1 MQNNL
6 FFSARLL
13 GFAGL
18 LPQLIC
24 LLAVFDDG
32 TRFIALS
39 AAYFY
44 AALIFSFLGGFW
56 WGLAVASPGAP
67 QWVYGVAVV
76 PSLIAF
82 VSGIPWM
89 IGTTWPGPSL
99 GLLGICLIAA
109 LFAKPFMDSALQGS
123 ALERNQPLII
133 ILDDSASMMAD
144 NGGERFFEMAIDR
157 IEDILSRR
165 GGASPTYLMA
175 ASEPGRH
182 AEAQTTDQIAG
193 LLGGV
198 QPTTYHVTLDAAY
211 RQALELVTASGW
223 NGATVRIL
231 RSCGTL

>member
-24 LLAVFDDG
+24 LVAVFDDG

-99 GLLGICLIAA
+99 GLLGIGLIAA
-109 LFAKPFMDSALQGS
+109 LWVDVRLN
-123 ALERNQPLII
+123 R
-133 ILDDSASMMAD
+133 
-144 NGGERFFEMAIDR
+144 
-157 IEDILSRR
+157 
-165 GGASPTYLMA
+165 
-175 ASEPGRH
+175 
-182 AEAQTTDQIAG
+182 
-193 LLGGV
+193 LGIM
-198 QPTTYHVTLDAAY
+198 PDWMLN
-211 RQALELVTASGW
+211 L
-223 NGATVRIL
+223 RIL
-231 RSCGTL
+231 LSTGLGAITIALATL